1 MEGDKETFVFSCS
14 AVMHRLIMLEF
25 TGNKYW
31 VYVTDKA
38 RSRILVSD
46 C

>member
-1 MEGDKETFVFSCS
+1 MDGDKEMFVLSCS

-38 RSRILVSD
+38 RSRILVPR